1 MSWDFDLMQPQD
13 RMELL
18 KTLNF
23 TLEALLAQF
32 LKIGFAK
39 NAMELFKTA
48 NSNGRFLC
56 TLCGTDF

>member
-1 MSWDFDLMQPQD
+1 MQPQD
-13 RMELL
+13 RIELL